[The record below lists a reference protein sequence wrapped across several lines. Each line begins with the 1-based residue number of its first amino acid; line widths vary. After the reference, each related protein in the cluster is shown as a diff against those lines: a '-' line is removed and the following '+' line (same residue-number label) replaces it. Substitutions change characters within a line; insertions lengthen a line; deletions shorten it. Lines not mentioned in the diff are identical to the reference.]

1 MKTIQTIL
9 ALVCISLGGIV
20 PVALA
25 IGQDAIEPHSARPT
39 LDAAQRGSIPRQSA
53 GEVTPSA
60 PASAAPAGNEHPTQ
74 EVVRQASGPVI
85 PFGQPEPRTGFTDE
99 SKAAFADA
107 VDLTPLRDLAVLHNG
122 RVKILDTLSR
132 EMVGGL
138 TGRSN
143 FVDFIKRSETDVEKI
158 GYDPLFTMLDMII
171 DPAFYVR
178 EPVVHI
184 EYLPLR
190 EAYLEMAFPDDAD
203 ARLRWKKLT
212 RVSPAMIEA
221 FSTRVLEK
229 YDGLPPFREG
239 VLKAERANRLFLL
252 GVNNLLLI
260 APDSSTDS
268 WHHLDEAAAF
278 GASQVAVTARTLG
291 VAWRAGDAD
300 GVNAAVAALAAEL
313 PMINADLYPQA
324 SRSLEL
330 AYNKTNAFEWG
341 YWVYFFSL
349 LALVLAFGTSRRW
362 LIVTGIT
369 LLVAAIALH
378 AFGFTAR
385 CLIAERFAIQNQF
398 ESMTGLSLFAA
409 LVGLVIMIARK
420 QWLFGAAAAACGFL
434 VLITATEAAI
444 PGKDIGREA
453 AILNTSVLLK
463 YHVTTVL
470 TSYGLI
476 TLGFVCSVF
485 YLATHYGA
493 KAFGKQRT
501 PALAVAAV
509 GGGAGRSGA
518 GGSEAGSGDGHTPA
532 GPTLARTLGDLDT
545 AQMIVLQLAF
555 WTLGVGILLGAWWA
569 DHSWG
574 RWWAFDPKETWALLT
589 WIVYL
594 IVIHV
599 RVGTRNK
606 GLVTAWLSVAG
617 FIVMLW
623 TYFGVN
629 LLLPGLHAYA

>member
-1 MKTIQTIL
+1 MTTRIRFVAWFAVL
-9 ALVCISLGGIV
+9 FGA
-20 PVALA
+20 ALA
-25 IGQDAIEPHSARPT
+25 HAQTPVDPHGGRVPPATRPAMEAT
-39 LDAAQRGSIPRQSA
+39 PDAAP
-53 GEVTPSA
+53 P
-60 PASAAPAGNEHPTQ
+60 AAPAGNEHPEQ
-74 EVVRQASGPVI
+74 QIVRRGEGPI
-85 PFGQPEPRTGFTDE
+85 APFGVAPSRSPFTDAE
-99 SKAAFADA
+99 KAAFAEA
-107 VDLTPLRDLAVLHNG
+107 VDLAPLRDLAVLHNG
-122 RVKILDTLSR
+122 RVKILDTMAR
-132 EMVGGL
+132 EMVGAL
-138 TGRSN
+138 TGRHD
-143 FVDFIKRSETDVEKI
+143 FVDFIMPESGDARGIEKV
-158 GYDPLFTMLDMII
+158 GYDPLFTMLDMMI

-178 EPVVHI
+178 EPLVHV

-190 EAYLEMAFPDDAD
+190 EAYLAAAFPDDEGAQ
-203 ARLRWKKLT
+203 LRWKKLT
-212 RVSPAMIEA
+212 RISPAMIEA
-221 FSTRVLEK
+221 FSTDLFNR
-229 YDGLPPFREG
+229 YADSAPYREG
-239 VLKAERANRLFLL
+239 IQKAERANDLFVF
-252 GVNNLLLI
+252 GVNNLQVI
-260 APDSSTDS
+260 APDDKTDS
-268 WHHLDEAAAF
+268 WHHLGEASAMGAPGVADAAR
-278 GASQVAVTARTLG
+278 AVG
-291 VAWRAGDAD
+291 EAWRAKDAA
-300 GVNAAVAALAAEL
+300 GVNNAVATLAAQIPE
-313 PMINADLYPQA
+313 INAELYPSK

-330 AYNKTNAFEWG
+330 AYNRSNAFEWG

-349 LALVLAFGTSRRW
+349 LALVLAFGTGRQW
-362 LIVTGIT
+362 LIVTGNT
-369 LLVAAIALH
+369 LLIAALALH
-378 AFGFTAR
+378 AFGFVAR

-409 LVGLVIMIARK
+409 LVGLVIMVARK

-434 VLITATEAAI
+434 VLITATETAI

-476 TLGFVCSVF
+476 TLGFVCSLF

-493 KAFGKQRT
+493 KLLGRRET

-509 GGGAGRSGA
+509 GGGTVA
-518 GGSEAGSGDGHTPA
+518 GGGATNPGDS
-532 GPTLARTLGDLDT
+532 PTLARTLGDLDT
-545 AQMIVLQLAF
+545 AQMIILQLAF

-574 RWWAFDPKETWALLT
+574 RWWAFDPKETWALIT

-599 RVGTRNK
+599 RFGARNK
-606 GLVTAWLSVAG
+606 ALVTAWLSVAG